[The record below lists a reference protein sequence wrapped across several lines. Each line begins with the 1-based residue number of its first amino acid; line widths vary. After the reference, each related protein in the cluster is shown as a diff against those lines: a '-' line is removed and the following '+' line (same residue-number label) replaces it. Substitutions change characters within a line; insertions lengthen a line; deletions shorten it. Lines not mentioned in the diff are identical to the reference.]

1 MGLTVSFCKE
11 VVNPVQVGPEK
22 SSSYMSRWPRL
33 PCHPPL
39 FHKHHFLLSLLYASI
54 WEYPLRLIDEKG
66 KSLSLLHGWIA
77 MVHGSKLKMN
87 GQPRCSPACDGHERK
102 WWGITAKGHS
112 TWDYLWAYNTAPLP
126 LLTPVSFVSLPQ
138 VLIQRLLN

>member
-39 FHKHHFLLSLLYASI
+39 FHKHHFLLSLLYAGI

-77 MVHGSKLKMN
+77 TVHGRKLKMN

-102 WWGITAKGHS
+102 
-112 TWDYLWAYNTAPLP
+112 
-126 LLTPVSFVSLPQ
+126 
-138 VLIQRLLN
+138 